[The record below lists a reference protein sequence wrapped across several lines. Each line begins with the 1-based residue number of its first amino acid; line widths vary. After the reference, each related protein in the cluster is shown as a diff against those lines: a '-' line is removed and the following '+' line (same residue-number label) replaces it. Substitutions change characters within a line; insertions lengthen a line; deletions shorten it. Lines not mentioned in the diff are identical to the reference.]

1 MTFFNVSKLLSNSVT
16 IFYFNVKNL
25 PSQLVVFFSELPSE
39 TFIEPQ
45 KVGRSK
51 PTIKQPHNIEGL
63 PSTDTLTS
71 AKPENDKP
79 AESLERLNMKYA
91 LMLRNIE
98 KRLAERRR
106 RLEINKEQI
115 EQINKILN
123 LEPECEEPPLTEQLL
138 QKEEPIAKP
147 PTFTNL
153 LRKATKPKISH
164 NVQKDSDKISVKKE
178 IVKTKSNQNPL
189 NLDNLEPRKIAVE
202 ENKVFTKK
210 NLIEETILEVGSPR
224 KNEEVT
230 KPLNEVKPK
239 IYKTGSVNYLNKPKE
254 RDNLYK
260 LDVPETENNFSRN
273 SQYNYLGAPELKN
286 VDIEESKLFAKKMLI
301 YDTIL
306 EVGKSSAKNIGNNF
320 TTLKE
325 LQKSEVVAAPK
336 IPLINEIVVQ
346 KNHTQ
351 LLNSFKSE
359 SDTAKAVE
367 MPQPDILD
375 SVMKEMSR
383 TTVNQPKMMG
393 NSYKLK
399 ELATQPKLNTTQAF
413 DYILKVGEPS
423 KANWKSVKVEENQV
437 FAKKSLIDDT
447 VLAEKSL
454 GNQSKTLKDS
464 LKAETITPKIT
475 SVSEVLVQQKQT
487 KLLGAQSVKT
497 QKVLLNG
504 GKEEAPKTKSAK
516 GVEGADVKVSKLS
529 LPMEI
534 SQRLTKKYE
543 LEKDE
548 QFMSVQKTKMKSSQG
563 KSGF

>member
-1 MTFFNVSKLLSNSVT
+1 
-16 IFYFNVKNL
+16 
-25 PSQLVVFFSELPSE
+25 
-39 TFIEPQ
+39 
-45 KVGRSK
+45 
-51 PTIKQPHNIEGL
+51 
-63 PSTDTLTS
+63 
-71 AKPENDKP
+71 
-79 AESLERLNMKYA
+79 
-91 LMLRNIE
+91 MLRNIE

-123 LEPECEEPPLTEQLL
+123 LEPECEEPPLTEPLL

-189 NLDNLEPRKIAVE
+189 NLDNLEPRKIERNSVAVE
-202 ENKVFTKK
+202 ENKIFSKK

-351 LLNSFKSE
+351 LLNSFQSE
-359 SDTAKAVE
+359 ADTAKAVE

-516 GVEGADVKVSKLS
+516 GVDVKVSKLS